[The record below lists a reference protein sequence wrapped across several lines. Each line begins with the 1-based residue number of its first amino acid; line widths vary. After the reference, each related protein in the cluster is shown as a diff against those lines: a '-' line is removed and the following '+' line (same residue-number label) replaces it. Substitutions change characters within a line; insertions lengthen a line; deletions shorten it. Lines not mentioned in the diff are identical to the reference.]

1 MAISDHSSLTKI
13 AEHVMNF
20 LFEELHI
27 AINARTVYFE
37 DLLPIN
43 LVGALKMEFKL
54 GKEHRS
60 IIQRC

>member
-1 MAISDHSSLTKI
+1 
-13 AEHVMNF
+13 MNF